1 MADVTVIGRSAF
13 VKGRVSGAGDLH
25 IAGRVEGEVTSTGAV
40 TVDETGLVAANL
52 TARRLVVRGAVRGD
66 LTADEA
72 ILVERG
78 AKVVGD
84 VRAPRIAVAAGALVR
99 GYVETAVEGVGRANR
114 AAATATRDKPKP
126 AATPAVTA
134 RAQAPAREASPP
146 TKQSSPAPSTASAKA
161 DAKAAPRG
169 ATLAGKRKVP
179 PAPMVPALKK
189 GGKAVQ
195 KRR

>member
-25 IAGRVEGEVTSTGAV
+25 IAGRVEGEVASTGAV
-40 TVDETGLVAANL
+40 TVDETGLVAANVA
-52 TARRLVVRGAVRGD
+52 ARRVVVRGAVRGD

-78 AKVVGD
+78 ARVVGD
-84 VRAPRIAVAAGALVR
+84 LRAPRIAVAAGALVR

-114 AAATATRDKPKP
+114 ASAAATRDKPKAV
-126 AATPAVTA
+126 AAPVAVTA
-134 RAQAPAREASPP
+134 RAQAPREASPP
-146 TKQSSPAPSTASAKA
+146 TKQSTPAPSTASAKH

-169 ATLAGKRKVP
+169 ATLAGKRKSP